1 MSRVQLNCR
10 VPEALAA
17 RVRAE
22 AARRRQTVGALVS
35 EALEALLAADSKPLA
50 SASKMADRVADLESR
65 VRSLEVGIT
74 QKKEQQ
80 PTKRMSPLC
89 GLFLVTQGD
98 RGLLLGF

>member
-35 EALEALLAADSKPLA
+35 DALEALLSAATNPLA
-50 SASKMADRVADLESR
+50 SDSNLLASDSRMADRVADLEGR
-65 VRSLEVGIT
+65 VR
-74 QKKEQQ
+74 
-80 PTKRMSPLC
+80 
-89 GLFLVTQGD
+89 
-98 RGLLLGF
+98 